1 MALVFVFTSTKA
13 HNPNTTSVVF
23 SPINGIWMAQFTIS
37 QEGANNALAQFYSDK
52 NFKNISEAA
61 YKKMYVEYIKK
72 KFTLLVDGNIV
83 LFDSGG
89 IKLGSHQTNI
99 KFLLP
104 DFPKEFKT
112 VELNFPLF
120 EENKEQNTVVKFE
133 LEKKTI
139 RKILNHHN
147 EFNLLFENNEKEF
160 VEKDS
165 SNTVLKYSLFGLF
178 ILSITGIILYFVK
191 RKSYN

>member
-1 MALVFVFTSTKA
+1 
-13 HNPNTTSVVF
+13 
-23 SPINGIWMAQFTIS
+23 
-37 QEGANNALAQFYSDK
+37 
-52 NFKNISEAA
+52 
-61 YKKMYVEYIKK
+61 MYVEYIKK
-72 KFTLLVDGNIV
+72 KVTLLVDGNIV